1 MYIIP
6 VTAAVKFNY
15 AIKMLFLL
23 ISVRIMNLL
32 HKHDLHE
39 KYCFIIRKTTLT
51 VIDMWRFEKQSL
63 SLIKPSSAS

>member
-1 MYIIP
+1 
-6 VTAAVKFNY
+6 
-15 AIKMLFLL
+15 MLFLL

-32 HKHDLHE
+32 HNHDLHE